1 MFLHADCR
9 TVLPTLPPVDA
20 IITSPPYWSGRGTG
34 LGGESRPQD
43 YVEALVTLPLP
54 LTPHGTF
61 WLLLG
66 GALGIPW
73 EVAAGFQA
81 RGWLL
86 VQDVVWAH
94 QHGHTPIFRFHRTPH
109 GMRDT
114 HSVWPIPAMQTI
126 TDTYAALPEALV
138 ARCLALSTRPG
149 QTVLD
154 PFAGIGTVGRVA
166 QQQHRNFIGIECDP
180 LTHALGSAYV
190 SPHRN

>member
-1 MFLHADCR
+1 MFLHGDCR

-20 IITSPPYWSGRGTG
+20 ILTSPPYWTG
-34 LGGESRPQD
+34 QGRPQD
-43 YVEALVTLPLP
+43 YVQALVTLPLP
-54 LTPHGTF
+54 LTPQGTF
-61 WLLLG
+61 WLILG

-73 EVAAGFQA
+73 QVAAGFQA

-86 VQDVVWAH
+86 VQDIIWVH
-94 QHGHTPIFRFHRTPH
+94 QHGHTTIFRFHRTPH

-114 HSVWPIPAMQTI
+114 HSVWPMQTV
-126 TDTYAALPEALV
+126 TDTYAPLPEALV
-138 ARCLALSTRPG
+138 ARCLSLSTRPG
-149 QTVLD
+149 HTVLD

-190 SPHRN
+190 SAR